1 MLNNEKTI
9 RFEDFA
15 AVSQDGG
22 DVLGKVLY
30 YSLSSILIDR
40 DELESLCD
48 AVGFPKG
55 RSNRTAMG
63 DAFRSAT
70 GDIYERRVVKTDS
83 GPQIFKVYCRDNK
96 GGNAS
101 VISRELVKETVHEDI
116 NEYRKLANTTFNK
129 TSKLFSYGAAS
140 PAAADHNPH
149 VGHVPLFPDGCRRME
164 RHWGRH
170 ADARRP
176 LWRWKGRLYSGIPH
190 GSHDDLLC
198 QDWRRVECGGTDPRS
213 GRTGQAD
220 QHL

>member
-1 MLNNEKTI
+1 M
-9 RFEDFA
+9 
-15 AVSQDGG
+15 
-22 DVLGKVLY
+22 
-30 YSLSSILIDR
+30 
-40 DELESLCD
+40 
-48 AVGFPKG
+48 
-55 RSNRTAMG
+55 
-63 DAFRSAT
+63 
-70 GDIYERRVVKTDS
+70 ERRCPLSPDFWGKPLLGTVCTILSDRGCKFYRGCHCGAV
-83 GPQIFKVYCRDNK
+83 PPVYA
-96 GGNAS
+96 GNCHGVLRS
-101 VISRELVKETVHEDI
+101 HDHNRQRIRG
-116 NEYRKLANTTFNK
+116 R
-129 TSKLFSYGAAS
+129 YGAAS